1 MAFGPAR
8 PPMTEDVAEVIAK
21 DVKAGE
27 GRTPTSEAPLAFLR
41 RNAAGKPLEMNA
53 RVRTLLAT
61 VAAGAVLML
70 VVLAL
75 L

>member
-8 PPMTEDVAEVIAK
+8 PPIMEDVAEVIAK
-21 DVKAGE
+21 EVKDGE
-27 GRTPTSEAPLAFLR
+27 GHTPTSEAPLAFLR
-41 RNAAGKPLEMNA
+41 KSPAGKPLEMNP
-53 RVRTLLAT
+53 RVRALLVA
-61 VAAGAVLML
+61 VAAGAVLLL